1 MFMRQAEGVKEEVH
15 MKGVTVQETP
25 ACSCGDVCTMASRRV
40 FRVEGMDCAHESGPI
55 LSALSSLP
63 GVGRAVPSYSD
74 STLTVEFYP
83 HAVSAE
89 RIVQAISGAGFKVR
103 IDDRELEA
111 LTWWERY
118 GRLTTT
124 SVSGVALG
132 TGLFLK
138 FMGVQPL
145 IARLFLL
152 TATVSGGW
160 FVARRAWQALRHGQ
174 LEMNTLMGIAAV
186 GATLIGEW
194 AEAGS
199 AMFLFSLAQ
208 LLEARSMDRARN
220 AIRRLL
226 ELSPKEATVRKV
238 DGDIRLPVDRIV
250 VVDVVVLRPGERGP
264 VDGIVLEGI
273 SSVNQAPITGESLP
287 VAKTRGSRVLAGSL
301 NGRGVLD
308 IRASMPASDSSLA
321 RIIHLVEN
329 AQAQRA
335 RSQTFIDGFARYYTP
350 AVIVFALGLV
360 LVPPI
365 LFGQPF
371 STWLYRGLVVLV
383 IACPC
388 ALVISTPVSIVCGLT
403 RAAREGILFKGGV
416 YLEELGKIR
425 TFFFDKTGTLTRG
438 KPEVVHVR
446 SFCDLPEDE
455 LLCLAAALES
465 RSEHPLAG
473 AILEAAGS
481 KRGLDPPPTPT
492 FVQAVPGMGIRGTV
506 NGEIY
511 LAGNASLFL
520 DGYGIDGPQKAAVEE
535 WERQGAT
542 VVLVGSE
549 KTLLGMIVLRD
560 SVRKEAKSALAD
572 LRSLGARDVT
582 MLTGDNPETGKAIAS
597 QLPIDAVHA
606 GLLPEDKVRL
616 VREAV
621 DKGIRVAMVGDGI
634 NDAPALASATVGV
647 VMGVAGT
654 GVALE
659 AGDVALMGD
668 DLRKLPIAVRL
679 GRRTLRIIRFNV
691 AFALGTK
698 AVFLVLATGGMAT
711 LWMGVAADM
720 GASLLVIGNSM
731 RLLWGSNGF
740 PESANPPS
748 VRSQYS

>member
-1 MFMRQAEGVKEEVH
+1 
-15 MKGVTVQETP
+15 MKVVTVQETP
-25 ACSCGDVCTMASRRV
+25 ACSCGDVCTMASRRI
-40 FRVEGMDCAHESGPI
+40 FRIEGMDCAHESGPI
-55 LSALSSLP
+55 LSALSSVP

-74 STLTVEFYP
+74 STLTVEFDP
-83 HAVSAE
+83 HAVTPE
-89 RIVQAISGAGFKVR
+89 RIAQAISGAGFKAR
-103 IDDRELEA
+103 IDDREAAA
-111 LTWWERY
+111 LTWWERH
-118 GRLTTT
+118 GRLAAT
-124 SVSGVALG
+124 SVSGVALAA
-132 TGLFLK
+132 GLILH
-138 FMGVQPL
+138 FMGVQP
-145 IARLFLL
+145 RVGKLL
-152 TATVSGGW
+152 YLLATVSGGW
-160 FVARRAWQALRHGQ
+160 YVAPRAAAALRHGR
-174 LEMNTLMGIAAV
+174 LEMNTLMSTAAV
-186 GATLIGEW
+186 GAALIGEW

-226 ELSPKEATVRKV
+226 DLSPTEATVRKEE
-238 DGDIRLPVDRIV
+238 GDIQLPVDRILV
-250 VVDVVVLRPGERGP
+250 GDVVVLRPGERVP
-264 VDGIVLEGI
+264 VDGVVLEGV
-273 SSVNQAPITGESLP
+273 SSVDQAPITGESAP
-287 VAKTRGSRVLAGSL
+287 VAKTPGSRVLAGSL

-350 AVIVFALGLV
+350 AMIVFALGLV
-360 LVPPI
+360 LLPPV
-365 LFGQPF
+365 LLGQPF
-371 STWLYRGLVVLV
+371 SVWLYRGLVVLV

-455 LLCLAAALES
+455 LLCLAAVLES

-481 KRGLDPPPTPT
+481 RRDLAPLPTPT
-492 FVQAVPGMGIRGTV
+492 FVQAVPGMGIRGKV

-511 LAGNASLFL
+511 HVGNASFFR
-520 DGYGIDGPQKAAVEE
+520 DDYGISGPQEAAVEE

-549 KTLLGMIVLRD
+549 TMPLGMIAIRD
-560 SVRKEAKSALAD
+560 SVRKEADAALAE
-572 LRSLGARDVT
+572 LRTLGAGNLT
-582 MLTGDNPETGKAIAS
+582 MLTGDNPETGQIIAS
-597 QLPIDAVHA
+597 QLPIDAVYA
-606 GLLPEDKVRL
+606 GLLPEDKVRV

-621 DKGIRVAMVGDGI
+621 DKGNRVAMVGDGI

-668 DLRKLPIAVRL
+668 DLRKLPFAVRL

-698 AVFLVLATGGMAT
+698 AVFLVLATAGIAT

-731 RLLWGSNGF
+731 RLLWGPNG
-740 PESANPPS
+740 AGG
-748 VRSQYS
+748 

>member
-1 MFMRQAEGVKEEVH
+1 MENGRVQAAEG
-15 MKGVTVQETP
+15 
-25 ACSCGDVCTMASRRV
+25 CSCGDICTLASRRV

-74 STLTVEFYP
+74 STLTVEFDP

-89 RIVQAISGAGFKVR
+89 RIAQAISGAGFKVR
-103 IDDRELEA
+103 IDDREAEA

-132 TGLFLK
+132 TGLLLQ

-145 IARLFLL
+145 VARLFLL

-160 FVARRAWQALRHGQ
+160 YVARRAWQALRHGQ

-186 GATLIGEW
+186 GASLIGEW

-226 ELSPKEATVRKV
+226 DLSPKEATVRKEG
-238 DGDIRLPVDRIV
+238 GDIRLPVDRIV
-250 VVDVVVLRPGERGP
+250 VGDVVVLRPGERVP
-264 VDGIVLEGI
+264 VDGIVLEGT

-287 VAKTRGSRVLAGSL
+287 VAKTLGSRVMAGSL

-308 IRASMPASDSSLA
+308 IRAEKPASDSSLA

-350 AVIVFALGLV
+350 AMIVFALGLV
-360 LVPPI
+360 LVPPF
-365 LFGQPF
+365 LFGQDF

-438 KPEVVHVR
+438 EPEVVHVE
-446 SFCDLPEDE
+446 SFCDFPEEE
-455 LLCLAAALES
+455 LLHLAAALES

-473 AILEAAGS
+473 AIIDAAGRS
-481 KRGLDPPPTPT
+481 GASDALPAPT

-511 LAGNASLFL
+511 RAGNASFFR
-520 DGYGIDGPQKAAVEE
+520 DEYGIGGPQKAAAEE

-549 KTLLGMIVLRD
+549 KALLGMIAIRD
-560 SVRKEAKSALAD
+560 SVRKEAKSGLAE
-572 LRSLGARDVT
+572 LRLLGAQELT

-597 QLPIDAVHA
+597 QLPLDTVHA
-606 GLLPEDKVRL
+606 GLLPEDKVAL

-621 DKGIRVAMVGDGI
+621 GSGKKVAMVGDGI

-647 VMGVAGT
+647 VMGAAGT

-668 DLRKLPIAVRL
+668 DLRKLPFAVRL

-691 AFALGTK
+691 AFSLATK
-698 AVFLVLATGGMAT
+698 TLFLVLATMGMVT

-720 GASLLVIGNSM
+720 GSSLLVIGNSM
-731 RLLWGSNGF
+731 RLLGVSNGSGNRT
-740 PESANPPS
+740 PAAEEEGPP
-748 VRSQYS
+748 V